1 MPASCDLL
9 FVGWI
14 KAANF
19 DPANVRFNGDLILA
33 EYRRDLQ
40 LSVLEELVGEI
51 NVRETGESSV

>member
-9 FVGWI
+9 LVGWI

-19 DPANVRFNGDLILA
+19 DPANVRFPGNGILVD
-33 EYRRDLQ
+33 EGRDLQ

-51 NVRETGESSV
+51 NVHETGESSV